1 MKCALLS
8 KKRFKKWLW
17 IAYNSKRKQVLDFEI
32 GGREA
37 RTFDKLFRRLEK
49 QYKITKYYTD
59 NYPVYKELI
68 PHKRYKTGKKYTQQI
83 ENLNG
88 RIRHYIKGFNRK
100 IKGYF
105 KTAKWLKM
113 FLNCSFGAIL
123 ITKCQCRFNYV
134 LAK

>member
-1 MKCALLS
+1 MHYYQ

-17 IAYNSKRKQVLDFEI
+17 IAYNASSKEVLDFEI

-37 RTFDKLFRRLEK
+37 RTFDKLFTRIERRF
-49 QYKITKYYTD
+49 KIIRYYTD

-68 PHKRYKTGKKYTQQI
+68 PQKKHKTGKKYTQQI

-100 IKGYF
+100 TKGYF
-105 KTAKWLKM
+105 KTEKMANCVLK
-113 FLNCSFGAIL
+113 IL
-123 ITKCQCRFNYV
+123 FWSDVN
-134 LAK
+134 